1 MNGVEDVRLRCA
13 VRSGAT
19 VDMQASGSFQIHEN
33 LLGGPWLVQPRE
45 PGTTM
50 VRITSEEDLEAV
62 RERRLAFPRPN
73 MHVLLSEALRGDMD
87 AILEVREEKVLRMV
101 LLARPVRWWKRL
113 GQTMM
118 IL

>member
-1 MNGVEDVRLRCA
+1 
-13 VRSGAT
+13 
-19 VDMQASGSFQIHEN
+19 
-33 LLGGPWLVQPRE
+33 
-45 PGTTM
+45 
-50 VRITSEEDLEAV
+50 
-62 RERRLAFPRPN
+62 